1 MFRQILASQWRW
13 SALAVVLLTIAGF
26 GLPVLV
32 VQRAGLI
39 SPSQWDV
46 VQMLAEIRTI
56 GVLFPVLALIA
67 GAAMAGT
74 AWAADQR
81 GQHVYALILPVPR
94 WYYALLRFAAGLVLL
109 APIALGLWVGS
120 VVAIRTATI
129 PEGLTSYIAPVAL
142 RFTLSVLVAYA
153 LLFAVVSAPKPVQR
167 IVVGIFA
174 LLIALQVASALAGL
188 NLDILG
194 STIGPLFQWP
204 GPFQI
209 IAGPWM
215 LIDL

>member
-13 SALAVVLLTIAGF
+13 SAVAVVLLAIAGF
-26 GLPVLV
+26 GVPVLA

-39 SPSQWDV
+39 SPSEWDV
-46 VQMLAEIRTI
+46 VQMLAQMRAV
-56 GVLFPVLALIA
+56 GVLFPLLALITGAALA
-67 GAAMAGT
+67 GA

-81 GQHVYALILPVPR
+81 GQHVYALSLPVPR

-109 APIALGLWVGS
+109 APIVLSLWIGA
-120 VVAIRTATI
+120 VVAARAATI
-129 PEGLTSYIAPVAL
+129 PEGLTSYVGPVVL
-142 RFTLSVLVAYA
+142 RFALSVLVTYA
-153 LLFAVVSAPKPVQR
+153 LLFAVVAATKRVQQA
-167 IVVGIFA
+167 VLGAFV
-174 LLIALQVASALAGL
+174 LLILVQVAALLAGL
-188 NLDILG
+188 RLDLLDATLG
-194 STIGPLFQWP
+194 RLFEWP